1 MPMRVHLSLM
11 RGTSSRTPGLVILLL
26 ACLLACGCIQAPG
39 PRDTVTPVHPASPPP
54 IVGSWLS
61 LPHDPDGIQ
70 DLYLFKE
77 SGRCDATVVPAAGI
91 PPTYEV
97 HLQGR
102 WEETPK
108 NRYLLA
114 GEEITHHFV
123 NDSHSTT
130 TVRDLLLYDPGSD
143 RLIRDSDP
151 AHPLERI
158 SSEATIPPGMN
169 VSIPW
174 D

>member
-1 MPMRVHLSLM
+1 M

-39 PRDTVTPVHPASPPP
+39 PRDAGTPVHPASAPP

-61 LPHDPDGIQ
+61 LPLEPGGIQ
-70 DLYLFKE
+70 DLYLFKD
-77 SGRCDATVVPAAGI
+77 SGRCDATVVSLSPGTTL
-91 PPTYEV
+91 PYEV

-123 NDSHSTT
+123 NDTHSTA
-130 TVRDLLLYDPGSD
+130 TVRDVLVYDPGSD